1 MTQLSRRNPMVVEP
15 LSESEHSLQY
25 RDSMVKE
32 LIASSNYPLRVFYA
46 DLPYIMFYEL
56 QNS

>member
-1 MTQLSRRNPMVVEP
+1 MVVEP